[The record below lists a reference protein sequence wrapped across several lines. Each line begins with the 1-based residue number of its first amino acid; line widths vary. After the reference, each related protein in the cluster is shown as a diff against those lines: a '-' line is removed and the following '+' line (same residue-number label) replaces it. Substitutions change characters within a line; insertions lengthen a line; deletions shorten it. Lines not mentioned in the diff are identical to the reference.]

1 MINEEFVEAKQQAAQ
16 AQLASRIKDLEN
28 AQKQAQE
35 LELLI
40 HNMKVQ
46 IATYQNLLTDATPS
60 IEAEVKETIESLV
73 AE

>member
-1 MINEEFVEAKQQAAQ
+1 MINKEFVEAKQQSVQ

-28 AQKQAQE
+28 TQKQAQE

-46 IATYQNLLTDATPS
+46 LATYEDLLTDATPA

-73 AE
+73 SE